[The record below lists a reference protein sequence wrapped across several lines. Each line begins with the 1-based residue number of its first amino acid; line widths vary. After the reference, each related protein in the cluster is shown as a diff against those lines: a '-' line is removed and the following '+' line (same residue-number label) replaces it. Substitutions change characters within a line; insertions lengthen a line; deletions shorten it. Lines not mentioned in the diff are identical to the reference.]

1 MRMMRT
7 VVLVAIGMSGVGRA
21 ESLPMNAEAIGI
33 GLESYPYPFPV
44 ELFPLEIEGQMVR
57 MAYMDVRPT
66 AAGNGQTVVLLH
78 GKNFYGNSWEG
89 TIRELIREGFRVV
102 VPDQIGFGKS
112 SKPDI
117 HYSFDLL
124 AANTAHLLD
133 SLGVKQA
140 VVVGHSTGGML
151 AVRFAR
157 TYPSRVT
164 RLVLEDPVGLEDY
177 RFKIPPQTLET
188 LFKAELDQTPDKL
201 RAFYARYFA
210 DPKPELYARDVE
222 LASRVL
228 RSGEY
233 PRWAKASAL
242 AYLMIYEQ
250 PVRHELH
257 LLKPPVLLVVGEKDR
272 TVVMRQYG
280 DPEVVK
286 TMGQYPEL
294 AEAAAR
300 DIPDCKLVVVPA
312 TGHVPHLESP
322 EAFHRALLSFLKP

>member
-1 MRMMRT
+1 MMCT
-7 VVLVAIGMSGVGRA
+7 AVLIAIGMSGVGRA
-21 ESLPMNAEAIGI
+21 ESLPVQAEAIGI
-33 GLESYPYPFPV
+33 GLESFPYPFPV
-44 ELFPLEIEGQMVR
+44 EFLPLEIEGQMVR
-57 MAYMDVRPT
+57 MAYMDVRPI
-66 AAGNGQTVVLLH
+66 AAGSGQTVVLLH
-78 GKNFYGNSWEG
+78 GKNFYGNSWER
-89 TIRELIREGFRVV
+89 TIHELISEGFRVI

-124 AANTAHLLD
+124 AANTARLLD

-140 VVVGHSTGGML
+140 AVIGHSTGGMI

-177 RFKIPPQTLET
+177 RFNIPPQTLET
-188 LFKAELDQTPDKL
+188 LFKAELEQTPEKL

-210 DPKPELYARDVE
+210 DPRPELYERDVE

-250 PVRHELH
+250 PVRHELP

-280 DPEVVK
+280 DPEVVRK
-286 TMGQYPEL
+286 MGQYPEL
-294 AEAAAR
+294 AKAAAR
-300 DIPDCKLVVVPA
+300 DIPDCKLIVVPA

-322 EAFHRALLSFLKP
+322 DAFHRALLNFLKL

>member
-1 MRMMRT
+1 MRMMCT
-7 VVLVAIGMSGVGRA
+7 AVLVAIGMSGVGRA
-21 ESLPMNAEAIGI
+21 ESLPVNAEALGI

-89 TIRELIREGFRVV
+89 TIRELIREGFRVI

-117 HYSFDLL
+117 QYSFDLL
-124 AANTAHLLD
+124 AANTARLLD

-164 RLVLEDPVGLEDY
+164 RLVL
-177 RFKIPPQTLET
+177 
-188 LFKAELDQTPDKL
+188 
-201 RAFYARYFA
+201 
-210 DPKPELYARDVE
+210 
-222 LASRVL
+222 
-228 RSGEY
+228 
-233 PRWAKASAL
+233 
-242 AYLMIYEQ
+242 
-250 PVRHELH
+250 
-257 LLKPPVLLVVGEKDR
+257 
-272 TVVMRQYG
+272 
-280 DPEVVK
+280 
-286 TMGQYPEL
+286 
-294 AEAAAR
+294 
-300 DIPDCKLVVVPA
+300 
-312 TGHVPHLESP
+312 
-322 EAFHRALLSFLKP
+322 